1 MRIFEARLK
10 SSNMLRGSTS
20 LNSIIAKND
29 RPMPRSTVSRLTRS
43 IASLSPARP
52 PSAVPKADSM
62 PMITRNNCRGSCT
75 RRCVMK
81 RMRDKLTCR
90 KRCTDRLRLR
100 DPSSRL
106 YSLIML
112 TTTSV
117 AHRRSKF
124 RILHSRSSLRVLFA
138 MWGALKAIEMYR
150 VVTTMK
156 ILTRY
161 KRIRLV
167 WNSHLST
174 KTTIVIGRRIQFKKM
189 ISRPK
194 GASSTSVSITVSRHP
209 SIEITQC
216 SLTSRM
222 SWMQVSTSV
231 IRWIRTR
238 GAQLWKK
245 ISRTFAYSKPNS
257 NLPSTAFRT

>member
-29 RPMPRSTVSRLTRS
+29 RPMLKSTVSRLMRS
-43 IASLSPARP
+43 IASLSPAHP

-90 KRCTDRLRLR
+90 KRCTDRLRLP

-112 TTTSV
+112 TTISV

-124 RILHSRSSLRVLFA
+124 RILHSRLSQRVSFA
-138 MWGALKAIEMYR
+138 
-150 VVTTMK
+150 T
-156 ILTRY
+156 
-161 KRIRLV
+161 
-167 WNSHLST
+167 
-174 KTTIVIGRRIQFKKM
+174 
-189 ISRPK
+189 
-194 GASSTSVSITVSRHP
+194 
-209 SIEITQC
+209 
-216 SLTSRM
+216 
-222 SWMQVSTSV
+222 
-231 IRWIRTR
+231 
-238 GAQLWKK
+238 
-245 ISRTFAYSKPNS
+245 
-257 NLPSTAFRT
+257 